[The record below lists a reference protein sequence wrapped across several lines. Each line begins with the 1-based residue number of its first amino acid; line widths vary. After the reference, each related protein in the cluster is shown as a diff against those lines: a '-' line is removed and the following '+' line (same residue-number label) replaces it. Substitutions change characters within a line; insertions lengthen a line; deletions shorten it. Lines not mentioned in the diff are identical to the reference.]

1 MPIYNER
8 TVANIIA
15 LIEEGNHSI
24 SSICKVVGIG
34 RKTFYDWKNNHPEF
48 LCAIEDAEQRRTEEL
63 MELANKALRKKL
75 EGYYETVS
83 RTVYISSED
92 EPETLTIKQHTVTTK
107 FCEPDTKTIMEVM
120 GIRTSKKKKRFSSG
134 RNQNPALIVK
144 QEKQEIEDNAAL
156 IPPFTIK
163 AKEVVELGRDKV
175 SRSPIDKENEDEQI
189 ISPSVNLEIK
199 ETDQNKLKEDK
210 GILSESNLDKG
221 NTLKE
226 NEFNDNIKEMSKNTV
241 ISTTQGPLPPGYT
254 RRA

>member
-1 MPIYNER
+1 MPIYNEK

-24 SSICKVVGIG
+24 SSICKIVGIG

-48 LCAIEDAEQRRTEEL
+48 LNAIEDAEQRRTEEL

-83 RTVYISSED
+83 RTIYIPSED
-92 EPETLTIKQHTVTTK
+92 EAETLTIKQHTVTTK
-107 FCEPDTKTIMEVM
+107 FCEPDTKTIMDVL
-120 GIRTSKKKKRFSSG
+120 GIRTNKKKKRFSSG
-134 RNQNPALIVK
+134 KNLNPPLIVK
-144 QEKQEIEDNAAL
+144 QAKAEIEDNAAL

-163 AKEVVELGRDKV
+163 AKEVFDPESDKV
-175 SRSPIDKENEDEQI
+175 SRSPINKENEDEQI

-199 ETDQNKLKEDK
+199 ETNLIDLNAQKE
-210 GILSESNLDKG
+210 
-221 NTLKE
+221 T
-226 NEFNDNIKEMSKNTV
+226 EMNKNTH